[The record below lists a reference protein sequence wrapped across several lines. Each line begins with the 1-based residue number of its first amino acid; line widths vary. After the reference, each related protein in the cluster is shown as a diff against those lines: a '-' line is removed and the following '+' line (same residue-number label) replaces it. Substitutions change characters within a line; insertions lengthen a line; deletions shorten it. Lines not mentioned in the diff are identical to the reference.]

1 MKIMKQT
8 ATELKIQ
15 TRGVFDFWLHSCLLI
30 IIGLKWAVFDCHLA
44 TFNCRKIQATQGNCQ
59 LVISNWLGS
68 NTQEIELATLQ
79 EAKVVKSGY
88 SSRVIMVTDA
98 GDIPFTHHY
107 THWGN
112 KESIAA
118 EINDF
123 VKNAERKE
131 LELKHHEV
139 LFECLGG
146 LFLIAGI
153 AVIALGKKE
162 TYSFDLTSDKL
173 TVKQQSLL
181 VSKVIQ
187 YPLQEIYGVEVKEFR
202 DRDNDS
208 WYEIQL
214 LRKEGKRLSLANTI
228 NPYKQQE
235 IAKTINN
242 FLHARYH

>member
-1 MKIMKQT
+1 MKIIQQT

-30 IIGLKWAVFDCHLA
+30 LIGLKWVAFDCNLVRIG
-44 TFNCRKIQATQGNCQ
+44 CRRLQATQGYCQ
-59 LVISNWLGS
+59 LVRSNWLGS
-68 NTQEIELATLQ
+68 NILEIDLATLQ

-88 SSRVIMVTDA
+88 SSRVIIVTDS
-98 GDIPFTHHY
+98 GRIPFTHHY

-123 VKNAERKE
+123 VKNADRKE

-146 LFLIAGI
+146 LCLTAGI

-162 TYSFDLTSDKL
+162 TYSFDRTSDRL
-173 TVKQQSLL
+173 TVQQQNLL
-181 VSKVIQ
+181 GSKVIQ
-187 YPLQEIYGVEVKEFR
+187 YPLHEIWRVEVAELK

-208 WYEIQL
+208 WYEVKL
-214 LRKEGKRLSLANTI
+214 LRKEGKNLSLINTI
-228 NPYKQQE
+228 NPYKPQE
-235 IAKTINN
+235 IAKAINN
-242 FLHARYH
+242 FLHARDR